1 MSKAETRVI
10 FQCCFCAGAIAEDT
24 QEPVSLVIHLED
36 GGSQELR
43 CHPECLRR
51 VVHRSVP
58 LAI

>member
-1 MSKAETRVI
+1 MD
-10 FQCCFCAGAIAEDT
+10 FQCCFCANSLRADAADLITLAIA
-24 QEPVSLVIHLED
+24 LED

-43 CHPECLRR
+43 CHSECLRR